1 MPRNIYV
8 VGHKNP
14 DTDSIVSAM
23 AYAQLLQLQGME
35 NVIPARQ
42 GEVWAETRYV
52 VDRFGLSLPPLLENV
67 SPTARDVMNTEPLVG
82 SPAESAYAIGRR
94 LRQHRI
100 RAMPL
105 VDGQGT
111 LAGLI
116 SVEDFAHI
124 HLAGVDR
131 GLMDEIHLETG
142 NVVETLGGRLLVE
155 ARGRRLRD
163 KVMVAAMDLETVRS
177 RVEPDIMMV
186 MGDRE
191 DVQRMV
197 IEEGVCAL
205 VVTGGLPI
213 SDEIVALAR
222 AKNVTLV
229 SSPHHTFTTVRLLNL
244 SIPISHI
251 MRRNILTASADDP
264 LDILRDRLS
273 QQRTLPIVES
283 EGHVVGI
290 VSRSDLINPVRH
302 GVYLVDHNER
312 SQTVDGL
319 DRAELLGIVDHHRI
333 ADIQSAAP
341 IFFRNEI
348 VGSTST
354 IIAGLFDEAGIP
366 IPPPIAGILLAGL
379 ITDTVLFR
387 SPTST
392 PRDERV
398 ARDLARIAGVDVEA
412 FGQEIF
418 AVASDLSGRS
428 PREIL
433 TTDFKEFRIDEM
445 PFAVGYMETV
455 HKRRVDEI
463 RDQLIE
469 AMIALRG
476 EKGYAALLFMVVDI
490 VHSQT
495 EILIAGLEEEVA
507 EVLGQR
513 LVSPHSVMLGGVMSR
528 KKQVVPILPRV
539 ARQVRARP

>member
-1 MPRNIYV
+1 MPRKIFV

-23 AYAQLLQLQGME
+23 GYAMLLQLQGE
-35 NVIPARQ
+35 TTAIPARQ
-42 GEVWAETRYV
+42 GEVWAETQYV
-52 VDRFGLSLPPLLENV
+52 VERFGLPLPVLIDSV
-67 SPTARDVMNTEPLVG
+67 SPTAQDVMTTTTYTGNPQ
-82 SPAESAYAIGRR
+82 ESAYTIGRR
-94 LRQHRI
+94 LRKYGI

-105 VDGQGT
+105 VDEENI

-116 SVEDFAHI
+116 TVEDFAHI
-124 HLAGVDR
+124 HLAGLDR
-131 GLMDEIHLETG
+131 DEMDEIHLEVK

-163 KVMVAAMDLETVRS
+163 KVMVAAMDLESVRR

-205 VVTGGLPI
+205 VITGGLPI
-213 SDEIVALAR
+213 SNEIVAM
-222 AKNVTLV
+222 AKDRNVTLI

-244 SIPISHI
+244 SIPVSHI
-251 MRRNILTASADDP
+251 MRRDIGTASPDDP
-264 LDILRDRLS
+264 LDELKGKLTG
-273 QQRTLPIVES
+273 QRTIP
-283 EGHVVGI
+283 VVDGI
-290 VSRSDLINPVRH
+290 GRVQGVVSRSDLINPVRH

-319 DRAELLGIVDHHRI
+319 DEAELLGIVDHHRI

-354 IIAGLFDEAGIP
+354 IVASLYDEAGIP
-366 IPPPIAGILLAGL
+366 ISPPVAGILLAGL

-398 ARDLARIAGVDVEA
+398 AHRLAAIAGIDVDA
-412 FGQEIF
+412 LGQDIF

-428 PREIL
+428 AREVL
-433 TTDFKEFRIDEM
+433 TTDFKEFRIDDT

-455 HKRRVDEI
+455 HRRRVEEI
-463 RDQLIE
+463 RDELLGEMAAI
-469 AMIALRG
+469 RR
-476 EKGYAALLFMVVDI
+476 EKGYAACLFMVVDI

-495 EILIAGLEEEVA
+495 EILIAGMEQKVA
-507 EVLGQR
+507 EALGEQ
-513 LVSPHSVMLGGVMSR
+513 LVSPHSVMVAGVMSR
-528 KKQVVPILPRV
+528 KKQVVPILPRL
-539 ARQVRARP
+539 ARLHREQT